1 MQTLELAGKVAIVTG
16 ATGLLGQEH
25 CAALAGAGADVVLL
39 DVDAEL
45 VSAVAHRLG
54 EAAAGRVLGLAAD
67 VTDPLALEGVR
78 ERVLAELGSI
88 DVLVNNAAIDD
99 KFAPEDA
106 LLASSFEQYSL
117 ERFRRQLDVNVT
129 GVFLACQKLGTPMAA
144 RGSGSIIN
152 VASTYGISA
161 PRQDI
166 YRGADGQ
173 PRFYKGPAYPAS
185 KAAVIQLTRYLAAYW
200 GHAGVR
206 VNALSPGGV
215 FAGQDPEFVRRYSE
229 HTPLGRMARR
239 SDYRGAILFLAGDG
253 SRYMTGS
260 NLVVD
265 GGWTAW

>member
-1 MQTLELAGKVAIVTG
+1 MQRLPLAEKVAIVTG

-25 CAALAGAGADVVLL
+25 CAALAAAGAHVVAL
-39 DVDAEL
+39 DVDVEA
-45 VSAVAHRLG
+45 VSAFARRLG
-54 EAAAGRVLGLAAD
+54 DASAGRVLGLAAD
-67 VTDPLALEGVR
+67 VTDPGALERVR
-78 ERVLAELGSI
+78 DQVLGELGAI

-99 KFAPEDA
+99 KFAPGDA
-106 LLASSFEQYSL
+106 LSASSFENYAL

-129 GVFLACQKLGTPMAA
+129 GVFLCCQKLGSPMAA
-144 RGSGSIIN
+144 RGSGSIVN

-166 YRGADGQ
+166 YKDVAGQ
-173 PRFYKGPAYPAS
+173 PRFFKGPAYPTS
-185 KAAVIQLTRYLAAYW
+185 KAAVIQLTRYLASYW
-200 GHAGVR
+200 GHTGVR

-229 HTPLGRMARR
+229 QTPLGRMARR
-239 SDYRGAILFLAGDG
+239 SDYRGAVVFLASDD
-253 SRYMTGS
+253 SEYMTGS

>member
-1 MQTLELAGKVAIVTG
+1 MARTELAGKVAIVTG

-25 CAALAGAGADVVLL
+25 CAALAGAGAHVVAL
-39 DVDAEL
+39 DLDAERVVEL
-45 VSAVAHRLG
+45 ARRLG
-54 EAAAGRVLGLAAD
+54 ETSDSRVLGLAAD
-67 VTDPLALEGVR
+67 VTDPGALERVR
-78 ERVLAELGSI
+78 DQVLGELGSI

-99 KFAPEDA
+99 KFAPDDA
-106 LLASSFEQYSL
+106 LAASSFEHYSL

-129 GVFLACQKLGTPMAA
+129 GVFLACQKLGTPMAV

-166 YRGADGQ
+166 YQDSEGQ

-185 KAAVIQLTRYLAAYW
+185 KAAVIQLTRFLAAYW
-200 GHAGVR
+200 GSTGVR

-239 SDYRGAILFLAGDG
+239 SDYRGAIVFLAGDG
-253 SRYMTGS
+253 SQYMTGS